1 MLSVQVTAGRGLA
14 ARDIPEPLPA
24 PDEAVVEVVA
34 SSINRGEL
42 ALIGM
47 RGEGWR
53 PGQDVAGVVSSAA
66 QDGSGPATGTRVVG
80 LAEEGA
86 WSERVAVRA
95 SRLAEVPDNVELE
108 TAAALPMA
116 GLTALRTVRSLG
128 SILGAKVL
136 ITGPRG
142 GVGSLQVQLARL
154 GGADVTGLVRAPGVG
169 ESASGFVSDLGDG
182 AAFDAALDAIGGD
195 TLRTVVGAL
204 CPGGKV
210 VWFGSS
216 SAEPTAL
223 SIYDFVGHE
232 GVSVSTYFSYAQD
245 PRQDADDLDIL
256 LRMVEQDKVQL
267 KTDSRWPLTD
277 AQAAIERMSAGGVR
291 GKILLTAFAA

>member
-1 MLSVQVTAGRGLA
+1 MLSVQVTADRRLT
-14 ARDIPEPLPA
+14 AREVPEPVPA
-24 PDEAVVEVVA
+24 PDEAVVEVAA
-34 SSINRGEL
+34 SSVNRGEL
-42 ALIGM
+42 ALIAM

-53 PGQDVAGVVSSAA
+53 PGQDVAGVVAAAA
-66 QDGSGPATGTRVVG
+66 QDGSGPARGTRVVG
-80 LAEEGA
+80 LAEQGA

-95 SRLAEVPDNVELE
+95 PRLAEVPENVTLE

-142 GVGSLQVQLARL
+142 GVGSLQVQLSRL

-169 ESASGFVSDLGDG
+169 EPESEFVSDLDSG

-195 TLRTVVGAL
+195 TLRSVVGSL
-204 CPGGKV
+204 RPGGKV
-210 VWFGSS
+210 VWFGSG

-232 GVSVSTYFSYAQD
+232 GVSISTYFSYAQD
-245 PRQDADDLDIL
+245 PLQDADDLGIL
-256 LRMVEQDKVQL
+256 LRLVEQDKLQL
-267 KTDSRWPLTD
+267 EVDGRWPLTE
-277 AQAAIERMSAGGVR
+277 AQSALEQMSGGGVR
-291 GKILLTAFAA
+291 GKVLLTATV